1 MATEV
6 ICPKLGNEIESC
18 VILAWRKKEGDTVAK
33 GEPVCEIETDKA
45 TFEVEAPA
53 SGVLLAIFHKEGA
66 DVPVMEPIAM
76 IGQPGEPITRPLPK
90 VSFDAGSRSA
100 IRVSTKNVPGL
111 PVEPPPLASAPGDA
125 GASPRARKLAGDAGL
140 DAAALAGTGPGGRVI
155 ERDVRAELA
164 GREPLTPAA
173 KARLAVPREG
183 TGIGGHIRE
192 IDLGDGCAGVEA
204 TPGVS
209 ADAETP
215 RPTWP
220 APDYGKLGPVKE
232 TPVKGIRKTIAAR
245 MLHSV
250 RTTAQVTLHAAA
262 DASALRAARG
272 RLKTDAATYGVTI
285 NDLVMHAVVRVL
297 PKFPALNAWF
307 LGDKIVE
314 FEQVHLGV
322 AVQTPRGLMAPV
334 IRRAEVLSLIELS
347 AEGKRLAQ
355 ACLDGTVRPAEL
367 SGATFTVTNLG
378 PQGVEFFT
386 PLLNPPE
393 VAILGVGNIVVRPV
407 EGRGGLRLV
416 PHIGLSLTF
425 DHQAID
431 GHGAAS
437 FLEALAGAIARVSG
451 G

>member
-6 ICPKLGNEIESC
+6 VMPKLGNEIESC
-18 VILAWRKKEGDTVAK
+18 VILAWRKKEGDSVAK
-33 GEPVCEIETDKA
+33 GEALCEIETDKA
-45 TFEVEAPA
+45 NFEIESPA
-53 SGVLLAIFHKEGA
+53 AGVLLAIFHKEGA
-66 DVPVMEPIAM
+66 DVPVMEPIAV
-76 IGQPGEPITRPLPK
+76 IGQPGEPVVRPLPK
-90 VSFDAGSRSA
+90 VSFVEEYRGA
-100 IRVSTKNVPGL
+100 IKVSTMNVPGL
-111 PVEPPPLASAPGDA
+111 PGDPTPATPPIPAGGSAGSA
-125 GASPRARKLAGDAGL
+125 GVSPRARKLAGDAGL
-140 DAAALAGTGPGGRVI
+140 DPAALAGTGPGGRVI

-164 GREPLTPAA
+164 GREPLTPVA

-183 TGIGGHIRE
+183 TGIGGHVRE
-192 IDLGDGCAGVEA
+192 SDLD
-204 TPGVS
+204 PHPPS
-209 ADAETP
+209 
-215 RPTWP
+215 
-220 APDYGKLGPVKE
+220 PDYSKLGPAKD

-245 MLHSV
+245 MIQSV

-262 DASALRAARG
+262 DASALRTARG

-285 NDLVMHAVVRVL
+285 NDLVMHAVVGIL
-297 PKFPALNAWF
+297 PKFPGLNAWF

-322 AVQTPRGLMAPV
+322 AVQTPRGLLAPV

-378 PQGVEFFT
+378 PQGIEFFT

-393 VAILGVGNIVVRPV
+393 VAILGVGSIVVRPV
-407 EGRGGLRLV
+407 EGRGGLKLV

-431 GHGAAS
+431 GHGAAV
-437 FLEALAGAIARVSG
+437 FLEALAEAIIRTGVSDA
-451 G
+451 